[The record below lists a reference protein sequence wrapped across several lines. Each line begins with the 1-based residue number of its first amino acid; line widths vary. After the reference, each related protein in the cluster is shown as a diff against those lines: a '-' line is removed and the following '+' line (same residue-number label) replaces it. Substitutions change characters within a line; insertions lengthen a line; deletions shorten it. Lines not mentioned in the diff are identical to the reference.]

1 MTIPVGQQY
10 MNPEIGLGKIANYQD
25 VQADS
30 ASVGEALK
38 FGAPVEFAD
47 GVAKKLTTKG
57 NFYGVVIAKEFVP
70 ELSGE
75 KVGKYDEK
83 EMVPVLRRGT
93 ICVQVAED
101 VVSGEK
107 AVVDTTKGQFVPSD
121 STSTTI
127 SEVVGVF
134 KTTAQAE
141 GLAHVEI
148 NLP

>member
-1 MTIPVGQQY
+1 MPIPIGQQY
-10 MNPEIGLGKIANYQD
+10 MNPEVGLGKIASYQD

-30 ASVGEALK
+30 ALVGEELP
-38 FGAPVEFAD
+38 FGAPVEFSD
-47 GVAKKLTTKG
+47 GVAKKLTASG
-57 NFYGVVIAKEFVP
+57 DFYGITIAKEYVP
-70 ELSGE
+70 ELFGD
-75 KVGKYDEK
+75 KDGKYDEK

-127 SEVVGVF
+127 SAVVGVF